1 MTRRET
7 GFDTATRIVAGDDGT
22 NYDPVAI
29 ALHWATA
36 VLVFALFGLAISW
49 DSFAKPTQ
57 ETLQSLHVSLGVLLA
72 AVIVARLVWRWIPGH
87 QVGSIEAGWVK
98 LASKGAHY
106 LLYALLVA
114 QVALGFLFRWAQGHP
129 AGFFGMFAIPG
140 PFGQLDRPARHQI
153 HDLHEWV
160 GWAIVI
166 IALLHA
172 LAALYHHYV
181 LKDRV
186 LKRMLWGNERS

>member
-1 MTRRET
+1 MTDQT
-7 GFDTATRIVAGDDGT
+7 KFDTATRIVAGDDGT
-22 NYDPVAI
+22 TYDNVAI

-36 VLVFALFGLAISW
+36 VLVFVLFGLAISW
-49 DSFAKPTQ
+49 DSFSKPPQ
-57 ETLQSLHVSLGVLLA
+57 ESMQSLHVSLGILLA
-72 AVIVARLVWRWIPGH
+72 AVIVMRLAWRWMPEH
-87 QVGSIEAGWVK
+87 QVRSVEAGWVK

-106 LLYALLVA
+106 LLYVLLVA
-114 QVALGFLFRWAQGHP
+114 QVVLGFLFRWAQGHP
-129 AGFFGMFAIPG
+129 AGFFGLFSIPG
-140 PFGQLDRPARHQI
+140 PFGQLDRPVRRQI
-153 HDLHEWV
+153 HEIHEWV

-186 LKRMLWGNERS
+186 LKRMLPGGAR

>member
-1 MTRRET
+1 MTDQT
-7 GFDTATRIVAGDDGT
+7 KFDTATRIVAGDDGT
-22 NYDPVAI
+22 TYDNVAI

-36 VLVFALFGLAISW
+36 VLVFVLFGLAISW
-49 DSFAKPTQ
+49 DYFSKPTQ
-57 ETLQSLHVSLGVLLA
+57 ESMQSLHVSLGILLA
-72 AVIVARLVWRWIPGH
+72 AVIVMRLAWRWMPGH
-87 QVGSIEAGWVK
+87 QVRSVEAGWVK

-106 LLYALLVA
+106 LLYVLLVA
-114 QVALGFLFRWAQGHP
+114 QVVLGFLFRWAQGHP
-129 AGFFGMFAIPG
+129 AGFFGLFAIPG
-140 PFGQLDRPARHQI
+140 PFGQLDRPVRRQI
-153 HDLHEWV
+153 HEIHEWV

-186 LKRMLWGNERS
+186 LKRMLPGGAR

>member
-1 MTRRET
+1 MTKPET
-7 GFDTATRIVAGDDGT
+7 GFDKATRIVAGDDGT

-57 ETLQSLHVSLGVLLA
+57 ETLQSLHVSLGVVLA
-72 AVIVARLVWRWIPGH
+72 AVVVARLVWRLIPGH
-87 QVGSIEAGWVK
+87 QVGSLETGWVK

-106 LLYALLVA
+106 LLYVLLVA

-129 AGFFGMFAIPG
+129 AGFFGLFAIPG
-140 PFGQLDRPARHQI
+140 PFGQLDRPTRHQI
-153 HDLHEWV
+153 HNFHEWI

-186 LKRMLWGNERS
+186 LKRMLWGSGRA